1 MKKTLQI
8 LKAQSLNY
16 NSIVSGLNYRMTI
29 RENGQRM
36 GHISINLNK
45 SNNAQTNILLRKL
58 LQNQEYSILRDQTKM
73 IFEGSFEALKTL
85 TGVTTYYP
93 DTGLLVYDL
102 EANKL
107 VLHLTKENNQCQGI
121 VLGYVMDQDA
131 ITILNSLRTST
142 IPLQARLENTYNYYL
157 KRTLNVSLA
166 VSLLV
171 FYNAF
176 NGSQKQQFGVFE
188 RDDKSPKVET
198 Q

>member
-1 MKKTLQI
+1 MKKALQV
-8 LKAQSLNY
+8 LKTQSLNY
-16 NSIVSGLNYRMTI
+16 NSIRSGLNYRMTI

-45 SNNAQTNILLRKL
+45 SNNASANTMLKKL
-58 LQNQEYSILRDQTKM
+58 LQNQEYTILRDQTKM
-73 IFEGSFEALKTL
+73 IFEGSFDALKTL

-102 EANKL
+102 DANKL
-107 VLHLTKENNQCQGI
+107 ILHLTKEDVQCQGI

-171 FYNAF
+171 FYNSF
-176 NGSQKQQFGVFE
+176 SGSQKSKFGVFE
-188 RDDKSPKVET
+188 RDDKQPKVDSK
-198 Q
+198 

>member
-1 MKKTLQI
+1 MKKTLQV

-16 NSIVSGLNYRMTI
+16 NSIRSGLNYRMTI
-29 RENGQRM
+29 RDNGQKM

-45 SNNAQTNILLRKL
+45 YHNTQSNTILKNL
-58 LQNQEYSILRDQTKM
+58 LQNQEYTILRDQTKM
-73 IFEGSFEALKTL
+73 IFEGSFDALKVL

-93 DTGLLVYDL
+93 DTGLLVYDVS
-102 EANKL
+102 ANKL
-107 VLHLTKENNQCQGI
+107 VLHLTKENVQCQGI

-131 ITILNSLRTST
+131 ITILDSLRAST

-176 NGSQKQQFGVFE
+176 TGSQKSKFGVFE
-188 RDDKSPKVET
+188 RDDKSPQFDSK
-198 Q
+198 

>member
-1 MKKTLQI
+1 MKKTLQV
-8 LKAQSLNY
+8 LKAQSVNY
-16 NSIVSGLNYRMTI
+16 NSIMSGLNYRMTI
-29 RENGQRM
+29 RDNGQRM

-45 SNNAQTNILLRKL
+45 SNNAQTNILLKKL

-107 VLHLTKENNQCQGI
+107 VLHLTKENIQCQGI
-121 VLGYVMDQDA
+121 VLGYVMDSDA
-131 ITILNSLRTST
+131 MTIINSLRTST

-176 NGSQKQQFGVFE
+176 TGSQKSKFGIFE
-188 RDDKSPKVET
+188 RDDKSPKTEAK
-198 Q
+198 